1 MDKRKLIE
9 EMAQIINKTDC
20 AGESG
25 QYLTECIE
33 KGIPFSQINTQLFI
47 NTKQAEALYN
57 AGYRKIRE
65 NELVVEKSAWE
76 SPEIKNYRDVI
87 YEQARK
93 EISGKIAEELKALFP
108 ISEDVFRF
116 ATPENIQKAVDDVCK
131 RVAGGQY
138 VNTTTLM
145 ELSTD
150 KTPLTVEQLK
160 SLPIG
165 AWICVDAL
173 QDTKYETAGVRYWKK
188 TPQVKLIPD
197 EFQCGSIGYG
207 TAYNLK
213 DYGATWLAYLPE
225 KQPKNIDFSRFYE
238 LVGLPKGENS

>member
-1 MDKRKLIE
+1 MNDKRKQIE
-9 EMAQIINKTDC
+9 EMASDIDYACVELSKEQR
-20 AGESG
+20 
-25 QYLTECIE
+25 IE
-33 KGIPFSQINTQLFI
+33 V
-47 NTKQAEALYN
+47 ARALVVLN
-57 AGYRKIRE
+57 YRKIRE
-65 NELVVEKSAWE
+65 SELVVETSTWD

-138 VNTTTLM
+138 VNTTTLI
-145 ELSTD
+145 ELSTE
-150 KTPLTVEQLK
+150 KNPLTVEQLK
-160 SLPIG
+160 DLPVG

-188 TPQVKLIPD
+188 TPQAKLIPD

-213 DYGATWLAYLPE
+213 DYGTTWLAYLPE